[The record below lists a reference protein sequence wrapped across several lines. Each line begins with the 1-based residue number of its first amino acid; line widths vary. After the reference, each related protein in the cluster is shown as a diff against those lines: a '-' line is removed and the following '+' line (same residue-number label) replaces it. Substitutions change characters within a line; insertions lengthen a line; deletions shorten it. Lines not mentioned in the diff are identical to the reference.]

1 MVKFVIRD
9 KKTGKRVELSPIHE
23 TMLDFVQYC
32 REDIKKNAMIIGMPR
47 HGKSAIVVDPYP
59 LYEWGK
65 YGTNRQI
72 KVICGNEKLVTV
84 RVDTARD
91 YIEGKYGPEYN
102 LVFPHV
108 ERDKSHPWRLSDF
121 YLKRNVSGD
130 PSLWGHSILGA
141 GEGSGCQVI
150 IFDDPVTRVNA
161 VKNPKLQIQVINAIE
176 GTWLPRLDPP
186 DTFAIYVCNAW
197 TSTDATAHI
206 KKEHLDAWCIIELG
220 VADDYSG
227 IEQRVYG
234 DI

>member
-1 MVKFVIRD
+1 LEAR
-9 KKTGKRVELSPIHE
+9 
-23 TMLDFVQYC
+23 
-32 REDIKKNAMIIGMPR
+32 
-47 HGKSAIVVDPYP
+47 KSLAGP